1 MNDDP
6 IDLADYRVR
15 KARRKNL
22 RGSGS
27 GSDTSVEPKKSNH
40 RSRRA
45 REPMENA
52 ALPGRG
58 EVPCPRCQTPLSGNA
73 TRCLICGL
81 HFSGHAED
89 FAPKQ
94 KRPVWVKLVITA
106 LLLSLL
112 VAVVM
117 PL

>member
-1 MNDDP
+1 MSDDP

-15 KARRKNL
+15 KARRKNS
-22 RGSGS
+22 RGSAS
-27 GSDTSVEPKKSNH
+27 GAAPVAPNKPSF
-40 RSRRA
+40 RSRRS
-45 REPMENA
+45 REPTEPT

-58 EVPCPRCQTPLSGNA
+58 EVPCARCQTPISRNA
-73 TRCLICGL
+73 TKCLVCGL
-81 HFSGHAED
+81 HYSGRAED

-94 KRPVWVKLVITA
+94 KRARWIILVAAA

-112 VAVVM
+112 AASIV